1 MEIYN
6 VYMYSNRDVVTL
18 RLIFNCQLTTPA
30 AERPRWTLI
39 FTIEFMTQFKF

>member
-18 RLIFNCQLTTPA
+18 RLIFNCQLTTPSGGTA
-30 AERPRWTLI
+30 PLETYFYNRI
-39 FTIEFMTQFKF
+39 HDTI